1 MTQKLHN
8 RAIGYFDAVRRYG
21 SIREAARRLDI
32 AASAVNRHILT
43 LEADV
48 GMPLF
53 DRRNDGMVLTAA
65 GEVLA
70 RHAVAV
76 LQDER
81 RAAEELRALIGLRR
95 GVLSLMA
102 VESLG
107 VSFLPDLVERMAA
120 LYPGIKIK
128 AGLAG
133 SDAVAAS
140 VADGDADVGLGFSLP
155 RHSELERVAEGRF
168 KLRAVMRP
176 DHPLAK
182 RERLTFSDCAQ
193 YPLIMP
199 RADLSLHAL
208 LTPLQQR
215 HRGAIEVMAEV
226 SSLILMRQLTL
237 RTGAICFQT
246 RLALEEEL
254 KEGRLMAVPLQS
266 GGPVITELGVFVRAG
281 RGLPGS
287 VSAFLA
293 LAGESLAQIAAEEG
307 E

>member
-8 RAIGYFDAVRRYG
+8 RPIGYFDAVRRYG

-81 RAAEELRALIGLRR
+81 RVTEELRALMGLRR

-107 VSFLPDLVERMAA
+107 LSFLPDLVERMTVRH
-120 LYPGIKIK
+120 PGIQIK

-133 SDAVAAS
+133 SDAVAAA
-140 VADGDADVGLGFSLP
+140 VADGDTDIGLGFSLP
-155 RHSELERVAEGRF
+155 RHSELERVAGGRY
-168 KLRAVMRP
+168 KVRAVMRP
-176 DHPLAK
+176 DHPLAG
-182 RERLTFSDCAQ
+182 RERLSFSDCAQ

-199 RADLSLHAL
+199 RADLSLHEL
-208 LTPLQQR
+208 LTPLLRR
-215 HRGAIEVMAEV
+215 HRGTVEVMAEV
-226 SSLILMRQLTL
+226 SSLVLMKQLTL

-246 RLALEEEL
+246 RFALDEDL
-254 KEGRLMAVPLQS
+254 KEGRLIAPPLHS
-266 GGPVITELGVFVRAG
+266 GGPVITELGVFVRSG
-281 RGLPGS
+281 RALPGS
-287 VSAFLA
+287 VSAFIA
-293 LAGESLAQIAAEEG
+293 LAGEALAQIGSEEG

>member
-53 DRRNDGMVLTAA
+53 DRRNNGMVLTAA

-81 RAAEELRALIGLRR
+81 RATEELRALMGLRR
-95 GVLSLMA
+95 GDLSLMA

-120 LYPGIKIK
+120 RHPGIKIK

-133 SDAVAAS
+133 SDAVAAA
-140 VADGDADVGLGFSLP
+140 VADGDTDIGLGFSLP

-168 KLRAVMRP
+168 KIRAVMRP
-176 DHPLAK
+176 DHPLAG
-182 RERLTFSDCAQ
+182 RERLSFSDCAQ
-193 YPLIMP
+193 YALIMP
-199 RADLSLHAL
+199 RADLSLHEL
-208 LTPLQQR
+208 ITPLLRR
-215 HRGAIEVMAEV
+215 HRGMVEVVAEA
-226 SSLILMRQLTL
+226 SSLVLMKQLTL

-254 KEGRLMAVPLQS
+254 KDGRLVAVPLQS
-266 GGPVITELGVFVRAG
+266 GGPIVTDLGVFVRAG
-281 RGLPGS
+281 RSLPGS

-293 LAGESLAQIAAEEG
+293 LAGEALAQIATEEG
-307 E
+307 V

>member
-21 SIREAARRLDI
+21 SIREASRRLNI

-81 RAAEELRALIGLRR
+81 RAAEELRALMGLRR

-107 VSFLPDLVERMAA
+107 VSFLPDLVERMSARH
-120 LYPGIKIK
+120 PGIKIK

-133 SDAVAAS
+133 SDAVAAA
-140 VADGDADVGLGFSLP
+140 VADGDTDIGLGFSLP
-155 RHSELERVAEGRF
+155 RHDELERVAGERF

-176 DHPLAK
+176 DHPLAA
-182 RERLTFSDCAQ
+182 REKVSFSDCAQ
-193 YPLIMP
+193 YPLILP
-199 RADLSLHAL
+199 RADLSLHDL
-208 LTPLQQR
+208 LAPLHQR

-226 SSLILMRQLTL
+226 SSLILMKQLTL

-254 KEGRLMAVPLQS
+254 KDGRLAAVPLQG
-266 GGPVITELGVFVRAG
+266 GGPIVTELGVFVRAG
-281 RGLPGS
+281 RSLPGS

-293 LAGESLAQIAAEEG
+293 LASEALTQSGAEE
-307 E
+307 EI

>member
-81 RAAEELRALIGLRR
+81 RAIEELRALMGLRR

-107 VSFLPDLVERMAA
+107 VSFLPDLIERMAGRH
-120 LYPGIKIK
+120 PGIKIK

-133 SDAVAAS
+133 SDAVAAA
-140 VADGDADVGLGFSLP
+140 VADGDTDVGLGFSLP
-155 RHSELERVAEGRF
+155 RHTELERVAGERF

-176 DHPLAK
+176 DHPLAGRDK
-182 RERLTFSDCAQ
+182 VSFSDCAQ
-193 YPLIMP
+193 YSLILP
-199 RADLSLHAL
+199 RAELSLHEL
-208 LTPLQQR
+208 LLPLLQR
-215 HRGAIEVMAEV
+215 HRGTVEVTAEV
-226 SSLILMRQLTL
+226 SSLVLMKQLTL
-237 RTGAICFQT
+237 RTGALCFQT
-246 RLALEEEL
+246 RLALEEEM
-254 KEGRLMAVPLQS
+254 KDGRLVAVPLQN
-266 GGPVITELGVFVRAG
+266 ITTDLGVFVRSG
-281 RGLPGS
+281 RSLPGS

-293 LAGESLAQIAAEEG
+293 LAGEALAEIGTEEG
-307 E
+307 I